1 MPLPEEVKQ
10 QVIEKYRTSH
20 NDTGSVD
27 VQIAL
32 LTERIRQI
40 TDHLRTNKKD
50 FHSRLGLLKLVGKR
64 RRLERYLRQRDINRY
79 RELIQELGIREQ
91 KPQ

>member
-1 MPLPEEVKQ
+1 MPLPEEVKK
-10 QVIEKYRTSH
+10 QVIEKYRTSEK
-20 NDTGSVD
+20 DTGSVEL
-27 VQIAL
+27 QIAL

-40 TDHLRTNKKD
+40 TEHLRKNKKD

-64 RRLERYLRQRDINRY
+64 RRLERYLRERDIERY
-79 RELIQELGIREQ
+79 RALIQELGIREQ

>member
-1 MPLPEEVKQ
+1 MPLPEEVKK
-10 QVIEKYRTSH
+10 QVMEKYRTSEK
-20 NDTGSVD
+20 DTGSVEL
-27 VQIAL
+27 QIAL

-40 TDHLRTNKKD
+40 TEHLRKNKKD

-64 RRLERYLRQRDINRY
+64 RRLERYLRERDIERY
-79 RELIQELGIREQ
+79 RALIQELGIREQ

>member
-1 MPLPEEVKQ
+1 MPLATSAKSA
-10 QVIEKYRTSH
+10 VIEKHKTSEK
-20 NDTGSVD
+20 DTGSTE

-32 LTERIRQI
+32 LTARIHQI

-50 FHSRLGLLKLVGKR
+50 VHSRIGLLKLVGQR
-64 RRLERYLRQRDINRY
+64 RRLENYLKSKDIAKY
-79 RELIQELGIREQ
+79 RALLQELGIREQ

>member
-10 QVIEKYRTSH
+10 QVIQKYRTSDK
-20 NDTGSVD
+20 DTGSVE

-40 TDHLRTNKKD
+40 TEHLRTNKKD

-79 RELIQELGIREQ
+79 RALIQELGIREQ

>member
-10 QVIEKYRTSH
+10 KVIEKYRTSET
-20 NDTGSVD
+20 DTGSVE

-40 TDHLRTNKKD
+40 TEHLRTNKKD

-64 RRLERYLRQRDINRY
+64 RRLERYLRERDINRY
-79 RELIQELGIREQ
+79 RALIQELGIREQ

>member
-10 QVIEKYRTSH
+10 QVIEKYRTSDT
-20 NDTGSVD
+20 DTGSVE

-40 TDHLRTNKKD
+40 TEHLRTNKKD

-64 RRLERYLRQRDINRY
+64 RRLERYLRQRDIDRY
-79 RELIQELGIREQ
+79 RALIQELGIREQ